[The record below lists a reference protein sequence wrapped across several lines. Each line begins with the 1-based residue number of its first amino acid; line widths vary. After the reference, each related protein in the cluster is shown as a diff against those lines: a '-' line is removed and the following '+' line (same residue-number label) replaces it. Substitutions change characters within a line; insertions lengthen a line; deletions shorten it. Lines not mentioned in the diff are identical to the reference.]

1 MGDLEL
7 SEPGG
12 SASTDRREE
21 RVGEKPGACWN
32 AGEEPWEGA
41 PRRGGGGQGPAG
53 VRALASPWASDTDL
67 RGDFHSAGSPVV
79 RAQGPRGRNSK
90 QKAF

>member
-1 MGDLEL
+1 M
-7 SEPGG
+7 SPGG
-12 SASTDRREE
+12 PLAQIEGERGWEKSQGPAGMRE
-21 RVGEKPGACWN
+21 R
-32 AGEEPWEGA
+32 
-41 PRRGGGGQGPAG
+41 RRGREPPGQEEADRGPAG

-79 RAQGPRGRNSK
+79 RAQGARGRNSK

>member
-1 MGDLEL
+1 MEL

-12 SASTDRREE
+12 SASTDRRGE
-21 RVGEKPGACWN
+21 RVGEEPGACWN
-32 AGEEPWEGA
+32 AGEERWEGA
-41 PRRGGGGQGPAG
+41 PGQEEANRGPAG
-53 VRALASPWASDTDL
+53 VRALASPWAWDTDL
-67 RGDFHSAGSPVV
+67 SGDFHSAGSPVV